1 MSTRCNVSLQYREA
15 DKPTSPDIEIM
26 LYRHCDGYP
35 ETVGGDIVECLQAQ
49 QVAHAGLM
57 ATDQWPGQM
66 AVHFD
71 DTVRYFLNESY
82 DFELHSNKRHPYEI
96 TTGVHGDIEHYY
108 EIKVQAFVPHLTI
121 EHAARAPWNSG
132 PMVEVEDWIKDRRT
146 RYSVGRF
153 LVIVNKARQET
164 NRRINQLQRDNPDNK
179 HYQDAD
185 RYEMLSPLTMH
196 TADLLSQT
204 YQQWSQARDERLLHR
219 AVGQDQESQ
228 ELDVPELV
236 EGLEATGL
244 KPIVIDEHTD
254 FDKLLGNKKE
264 VQEVD

>member
-1 MSTRCNVSLQYREA
+1 MSTRCNISLQYREA
-15 DKPTSPDIEIM
+15 DKPEAPDIEIM

-49 QVAHAGLM
+49 QVAHAAKM

-71 DTVRYFLNESY
+71 DTVRYFLNDSY
-82 DFELHSNKRHPYEI
+82 DFELHSGKQHPYEI

-132 PMVEVEDWIKDRRT
+132 PMVEVEEWIKDRKT

-153 LVIVNKARQET
+153 LVIVNKERQAT
-164 NRRINQLQRDNPDNK
+164 NQRINVLQQQNPDNK

-204 YQQWSQARDERLLHR
+204 YQQWSQARDERI
-219 AVGQDQESQ
+219 AAQESQ

-236 EGLEATGL
+236 EGLESSGL
-244 KPIVIDEHTD
+244 KVHVIDEHTD
-254 FDKLLGNKKE
+254 FDKLLGTKKE
-264 VQEVD
+264 EAREVD